1 MTTTL
6 IVISIAI
13 VLVAVLIT
21 GLPQGLVSISSP
33 TMTSILTI
41 NEMSTHATNTIQ
53 LLPTPSMATD
63 STRLYSKPQ
72 LKDLIHMKSAK
83 EHEDFY
89 ILDDIT
95 RYCQKLGYLLE
106 LREALVNNIWNRS
119 LNPLEKCQ
127 ETVREWLEGK
137 GSTPVTWATFI
148 KSLDRLELRELSNKL
163 RQELK

>member
-1 MTTTL
+1 M
-6 IVISIAI
+6 VISIAI
-13 VLVAVLIT
+13 VLLAVTIT
-21 GLPQGLVSISSP
+21 FLPQGLVSISSP
-33 TMTSILTI
+33 TMKSSLTI

-63 STRLYSKPQ
+63 STRLHSRPQ

-95 RYCQKLGYLLE
+95 RYCQELGYLLE
-106 LREALVNNIWNRS
+106 IRESLVYNIWNR
-119 LNPLEKCQ
+119 PLKNKEKCQ
-127 ETVREWLEGK
+127 ETIREWLEGK

-148 KSLDRLELRELSNKL
+148 EALDGLELRELSNKL
-163 RQELK
+163 YQELK